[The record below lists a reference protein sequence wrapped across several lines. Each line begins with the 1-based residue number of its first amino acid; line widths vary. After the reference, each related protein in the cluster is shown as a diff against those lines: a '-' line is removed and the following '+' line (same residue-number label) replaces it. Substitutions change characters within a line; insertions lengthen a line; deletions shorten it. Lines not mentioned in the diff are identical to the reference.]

1 MIRRPHDEIINQLV
15 NESEFKRSQSRRR
28 NVISIVL
35 MCLCISKSLFIKSDK
50 LKTYS
55 KTCVLNHDVQKNI
68 HKKLPT

>member
-1 MIRRPHDEIINQLV
+1 MKASSKGVKVVVGKLYR
-15 NESEFKRSQSRRR
+15 SEFYW
-28 NVISIVL
+28 
-35 MCLCISKSLFIKSDK
+35 FDK